1 VKAPECN
8 GASEESMTG
17 TPTPA
22 APRRIGIAELER
34 RLGRD
39 KTTIW
44 RWYMA
49 SPPRFPAPHF
59 IGERRAWWLHEV
71 EAWEREQMARPP
83 EARRG
88 ARNLAGE
95 AKP

>member
-1 VKAPECN
+1 
-8 GASEESMTG
+8 MTG
-17 TPTPA
+17 TPAPA
-22 APRRIGIAELER
+22 APRRIGIAELMR

-39 KTTIW
+39 SSTIW

-49 SPPRFPAPHF
+49 NPPRFPRPHY

-71 EAWEREQMARPP
+71 EAWEREQMARPA

-88 ARNLAGE
+88 ARNLTVE